1 MPTQPFFQAD
11 YFYDMFRK
19 AWISEEYFPSFQAK
33 LQPIFEEKLVL
44 RVQEKL
50 TEEQFDTIV
59 TLLSDGNFDQFE
71 EKLENYIPNFDEF
84 LEGVYQEFEEEY
96 LANFKNNS

>member
-1 MPTQPFFQAD
+1 MQPQNFVQAD

-33 LQPIFEEKLVL
+33 LQPIFEERLVL
-44 RVQEKL
+44 KIQEKL

-71 EKLENYIPNFDEF
+71 EKLENYIPNFEDFLDE
-84 LEGVYQEFEEEY
+84 VYQEFEDEY